1 MKCPAGGLA
10 GNRPVVW
17 SIPISPSHSW
27 DFWSVRAQKSNTC
40 SCNKNTT
47 NVRFCQELSNMFS
60 GFPHFPPSFPHRFPQ
75 GSAFLPKAARK
86 RRGQICVRFFANS
99 LPFPPKS
106 GIIYRLNEFQGNVSP
121 GRSAPAEAIPSFWHV
136 RTNLDGPVCL
146 RIDCRRI
153 QEMRNE
159 KLRNVAIIAHVDLV
173 AAKSA

>member
-1 MKCPAGGLA
+1 MYIILG
-10 GNRPVVW
+10 R
-17 SIPISPSHSW
+17 PSHSR
-27 DFWSVRAQKSNTC
+27 DFSGAPLKKSNVC
-40 SCNKNTT
+40 SYLKYNK
-47 NVRFCQELSNMFS
+47 CSILSRAVEQVF

-99 LPFPPKS
+99 LRFPPKS
-106 GIIYRLNEFQGNVSP
+106 GIIYRLNEFQGNVSIIYRLNEFQGNVSP

-136 RTNLDGPVCL
+136 RTNLHGPVCL

>member
-1 MKCPAGGLA
+1 MT
-10 GNRPVVW
+10 GNRPVMCIIL
-17 SIPISPSHSW
+17 SCPSHSW
-27 DFWSVRAQKSNTC
+27 DFPASRPNSNVCSYQEYNKCSILSRAVEQ
-40 SCNKNTT
+40 
-47 NVRFCQELSNMFS
+47 VF
-60 GFPHFPPSFPHRFPQ
+60 GFPHFPPSFPHTFPQ
-75 GSAFLPKAARK
+75 SSAFLPKAARK

>member
-1 MKCPAGGLA
+1 MA
-10 GNRPVVW
+10 GNRPVVC
-17 SIPISPSHSW
+17 IILGCPSHSR
-27 DFWSVRAQKSNTC
+27 DFSGAPLKKSNVC
-40 SCNKNTT
+40 SYLKYNK
-47 NVRFCQELSNMFS
+47 CSILSRAVEQVF

-99 LPFPPKS
+99 LRFPPKS

-121 GRSAPAEAIPSFWHV
+121 GRSAPVEAIPSFWHV

-159 KLRNVAIIAHVDLV
+159 KLRNVAIIAHVDHGKT
-173 AAKSA
+173 APQD